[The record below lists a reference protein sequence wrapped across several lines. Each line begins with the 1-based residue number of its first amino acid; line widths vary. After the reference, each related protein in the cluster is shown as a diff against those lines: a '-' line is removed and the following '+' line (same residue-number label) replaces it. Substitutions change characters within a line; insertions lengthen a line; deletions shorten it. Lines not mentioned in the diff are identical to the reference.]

1 MANFAIRVTY
11 PYTVVERVIAQ
22 WATYCTKI
30 VCVEH
35 NDDGAN
41 NVHCHLHLEG
51 CRVSSKRLG
60 QLANEVAPMT
70 RPNPPKRATSLLSFR
85 AKEYDY
91 RIEGY
96 AYLTK
101 GKYHFSYIQGFTAE
115 DWEKWKAAWV
125 VPTEHI
131 KATFWTKSCE
141 DFEKAYPSSYW
152 IQHAERLEKAVH
164 ETIGSYIFV
173 KYRRQSPPQAVSEEQ
188 FLLRTFCR
196 RFGVNMPVWNP
207 APKRATPVDQVP
219 IYNRDCK
226 TLRS

>member
-1 MANFAIRVTY
+1 MNFAIRITY

-41 NVHCHLHLEG
+41 NIHCHLHLEG
-51 CRVSSKRLG
+51 CRVTSKRLS

-101 GKYHFSYIQGFTAE
+101 GKYHFSYIQGFTNE
-115 DWEKWKAAWV
+115 DWELWKAAWV
-125 VPTEHI
+125 QPSEHI
-131 KATFWTKSCE
+131 KATFWTRSCE

-152 IQHAERLEKAVH
+152 IQHAETLERTLH
-164 ETIGSYIFV
+164 QTIKTYIFT
-173 KYRRQSPPQAVSEEQ
+173 KYNRMLPPQAKSESD
-188 FLLRTFCR
+188 FLMRTFCA
-196 RFGVNMPVWNP
+196 RFNVNPPVYNP
-207 APKRATPVDQVP
+207 APVKTTPVDQVP